1 LNIILLYFFL
11 DSQRI
16 FPLNRGKNDPIYE
29 PYFLLPPL
37 KRFDYEKPNEKMNF
51 QPMDR
56 LPHVSS
62 TLNNDRESCS
72 TPNTFMETPHNFSI
86 DDYRLNQSIK
96 VTLFKIYFSVV
107 CSIDIF
113 LGYT

>member
-11 DSQRI
+11 ESQRLL
-16 FPLNRGKNDPIYE
+16 PLNRGKNDPIYE

-37 KRFDYEKPNEKMNF
+37 RRFDYEKQNEKMNF

-96 VTLFKIYFSVV
+96 VTFLKFTSVLFLQWIY
-107 CSIDIF
+107 F